1 MTDGQAQK
9 QLFFA
14 CKFFIAAIARINIKR
29 CKGPLTP
36 LDFPKYGFCN
46 YKTLSDPP
54 WYMRFTLEKTVSAH
68 EHVYV

>member
-36 LDFPKYGFCN
+36 LNFPEYGFCN

-54 WYMRFTLEKTVSAH
+54 WYACYIGKTVSAH
-68 EHVYV
+68 EHVNV

>member
-29 CKGPLTP
+29 CKGPDP
-36 LDFPKYGFCN
+36 LDFPEYGFCN
-46 YKTLSDPP
+46 CKTLSDPP
-54 WYMRFTLEKTVSAH
+54 WYTFNIGKTVSAH
-68 EHVYV
+68 EHVNV